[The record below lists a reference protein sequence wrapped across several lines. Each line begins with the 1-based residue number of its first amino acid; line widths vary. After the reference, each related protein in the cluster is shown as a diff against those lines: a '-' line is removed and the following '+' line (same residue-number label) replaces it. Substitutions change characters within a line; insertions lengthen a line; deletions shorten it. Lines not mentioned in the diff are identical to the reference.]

1 MKLKRDT
8 DERPA
13 VYCKPCAHFFI
24 FSSNQEMENM
34 PFHVKKKERKKRE
47 TAAVHHFKKINM

>member
-13 VYCKPCAHFFI
+13 VYCKPFAHFFI

-34 PFHVKKKERKKRE
+34 PFHVKNILKKKEKQPRSTISKR
-47 TAAVHHFKKINM
+47 